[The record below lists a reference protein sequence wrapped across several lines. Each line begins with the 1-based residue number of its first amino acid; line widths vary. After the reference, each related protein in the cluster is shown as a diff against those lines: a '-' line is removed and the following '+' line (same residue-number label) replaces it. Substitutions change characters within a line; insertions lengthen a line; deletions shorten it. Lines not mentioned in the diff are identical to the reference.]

1 MDAGPS
7 PRAPTAH
14 LLVLAHGLGLGSG
27 PSRWLPAIADDHPPA
42 LVPLDLGVDDP
53 AGQVLD
59 ALPAQ
64 ELRDLGLR
72 LDRGSLVWPA
82 AACDE
87 ERDLARWER
96 CPAPA
101 LPSLAVLAIT
111 APLTAAMT
119 AGPDAPGCA
128 RACDDAA
135 AAIVRAR
142 RTLARRGPVH
152 LWLCALGAPE
162 PVSSTWDVR
171 RRVDSLLGPAR
182 AAARVEMFPDR
193 AHIACANHRTTAA
206 LQQRLRDSEFALA
219 TVQDLGM
226 GRLLVLPPRGVAFG
240 SRHVHAR
247 APHAAAADAIALL
260 PEPPRTTARLDLRGV
275 AVRCALAAAALG
287 DDRVRTPDAP
297 RLSPAAPAPD
307 LLPLL
312 RGRDAEAGIEEL
324 GTEGLGAAIARA
336 LASGPFATD

>member
-1 MDAGPS
+1 VDAGPS

-14 LLVLAHGLGLGSG
+14 LLVLAHGFGLGSG
-27 PSRWLPAIADDHPPA
+27 PSHWLPALEPDRPPA
-42 LVPLDLGVDDP
+42 LVPLDIGIDDP
-53 AGQVLD
+53 AAQVLD

-87 ERDLARWER
+87 ERDLSRWER
-96 CPAPA
+96 CSTAA
-101 LPSLAVLAIT
+101 APSLAVLGIT
-111 APLTAAMT
+111 APLTAAMV
-119 AGPDAPGCA
+119 AGPDAPGYA
-128 RACDDAA
+128 RACEGAA

-142 RTLARRGPVH
+142 RALARRGPVH

-171 RRVDSLLGPAR
+171 RRVDSLLGPVR
-182 AAARVEMFPDR
+182 ASARVEVFPDR
-193 AHIACANHRTTAA
+193 AHIACANHRTAAA
-206 LQQRLRDSEFALA
+206 LRLRLHDSEFACA

-226 GRLLVLPPRGVAFG
+226 GRLLLLPPRGVAFG

-247 APHAAAADAIALL
+247 APHAATAGAAALL
-260 PEPPRTTARLDLRGV
+260 PAPPRTTARLDLRGV

-287 DDRVRTPDAP
+287 EDRVLTPDAP
-297 RLSPAAPAPD
+297 RLSAAVTAPD

-312 RGRDAEAGIEEL
+312 RRGDAGAGTAAS
-324 GTEGLGAAIARA
+324 GMGDLGAAIARA
-336 LASGPFATD
+336 LASGPD